1 VTSRATGPAYAPT
14 NVTSKE
20 QLRDDALVPQ
30 VEDAE
35 SSPDYTSAIYGS
47 LLVTTLVAVQWRSD
61 ALPELIAITLI
72 TSVVVFWLTHA
83 WAGIVNRR
91 VRGPL
96 AKGEGF
102 HIARDE
108 APMLTAAVIPALALI
123 LPRIAGVDVNVA
135 IGLALIAS
143 IVQLFVWGLVVGR
156 AAHERW
162 LYALG
167 VALVDCLLGIAIVGA
182 KVLVLH

>member
-1 VTSRATGPAYAPT
+1 MEA
-14 NVTSKE
+14 
-20 QLRDDALVPQ
+20 D
-30 VEDAE
+30 E
-35 SSPDYTSAIYGS
+35 STVDYTSAIYGS
-47 LLVTTLVAVQWRSD
+47 LLVTTLVAVQWRSE
-61 ALPELIAITLI
+61 AVPELIGLTLI

-102 HIARDE
+102 SIARDE
-108 APMLTAAVIPALALI
+108 APMLTAAVIPVLALG
-123 LPRIAGVDVNVA
+123 LPRLAGVEVNIA
-135 IGLALIAS
+135 IGIALIAS

-167 VALVDCLLGIAIVGA
+167 VALVDCLLGIAIVVA
-182 KVLVLH
+182 KVVVLH

>member
-1 VTSRATGPAYAPT
+1 MTSTGQPSEGAVAAPAQA
-14 NVTSKE
+14 
-20 QLRDDALVPQ
+20 
-30 VEDAE
+30 AE
-35 SSPDYTSAIYGS
+35 STTDYTSAIYGS
-47 LLVTTLVAVQWRSD
+47 LLVTTLVAVQWRANVVPD
-61 ALPELIAITLI
+61 LVGFTLI

-96 AKGEGF
+96 AKGEAF
-102 HIARDE
+102 AIARDE
-108 APMLTAAVIPALALI
+108 APMLTAAVIAVLALG
-123 LPRIAGVDVNVA
+123 LPRLAGVDVNVA
-135 IGLALIAS
+135 IGIALLAR

-167 VALVDCLLGIAIVGA
+167 VALVDCLLGIAIVVA